1 MSYTIFTN
9 KLKIKILISMTE
21 LIDIDRE
28 IEIVQLRVKRREL
41 LLKKCSTDDES
52 KINLKKRKKVSAQ
65 LFSLTKN
72 PIYINF

>member
-1 MSYTIFTN
+1 
-9 KLKIKILISMTE
+9 MTE

-28 IEIVQLRVKRREL
+28 IEIIKLRVKRREL
-41 LLKKCSTDDES
+41 LLKECTTTKES
-52 KINLKKRKKVSAQ
+52 NLNLKQRLKVSGK

>member
-1 MSYTIFTN
+1 
-9 KLKIKILISMTE
+9 MTE

-41 LLKKCSTDDES
+41 LLKECTTTKES
-52 KINLKKRKKVSAQ
+52 NLNLKQRLKVSSK

>member
-1 MSYTIFTN
+1 
-9 KLKIKILISMTE
+9 MTE

-41 LLKKCSTDDES
+41 LLKKCSTPTEA
-52 KINLKKRKKVSAQ
+52 NLNHKERLKVSSK

-72 PIYINF
+72 PIYIHF

>member
-1 MSYTIFTN
+1 M
-9 KLKIKILISMTE
+9 KE

-41 LLKKCSTDDES
+41 LLKECTTTKES
-52 KINLKKRKKVSAQ
+52 NLNLKQRLKVSSK